1 MEDARK
7 DLSPESNQPSTS
19 DQPTSA
25 LVVPRTRAGANDPMV
40 GAVINEKYRV
50 VTVLATGG
58 MGRIYTAEQIP
69 LGRMVALKV
78 ILPTLADAMDDP
90 ETGRELIRRRFLR
103 EASVLAKLQHANIV
117 TVFDYGRIE
126 TPASDRERFF
136 MAMELLEGETLEQRI
151 EHGALPEAEALGLLR
166 QMARGLRAAHAQGTV
181 HRDLKPSNLMLVDG
195 PEADSI
201 VKLLDFGVT
210 KVMGEKSQEL
220 TDEGVVVGSPR
231 FMSPEHM
238 GGNVDGRTD
247 IYSFGIIAYT
257 MLTGSPPFKGE
268 TSMLTMMAHLN
279 NPLPSI
285 VKTRPELGVSEWV
298 DAVIHRCCAKA
309 PADRYQTAQE
319 LIDALRPPGD
329 GASGGV
335 RLRTSSGEIQVAQAR
350 VEPSGAGERQGDDEA
365 TAFLP
370 AGLAK
375 AARPRSRGRGGDR
388 CGRVPVEPQA
398 DTRRR
403 AGAGRASADEPHL
416 GHFDAERRRGLRR
429 REAARAHAV
438 HDRRAHRVPQD
449 APRAEA
455 RWVRGL
461 REGHRSGPRR
471 GGRRGAGSRRSVRAP
486 TAARADEPFAAQ
498 AEFAGPPRRRR
509 FVRRRCVA
517 GTATPARSPNGSTS
531 SPAARQEGGPVRG
544 PTMNGVS
551 AGGAAA
557 PVLGVVFLAPAMAR
571 ADSDDH

>member
-370 AGLAK
+370 AGRSSPSRKPLVPGLVFV
-375 AARPRSRGRGGDR
+375 AAIGAAVFLWSRKPIPVAEL
-388 CGRVPVEPQA
+388 VPVAQA
-398 DTRRR
+398 QTSRISVTSTPSDVEVYGDGKLLGRTPFTTAVPTGSPKTHLELKR
-403 AGAGRASADEPHL
+403 AGYAVFAKDIDP
-416 GHFDAERRRGLRR
+416 
-429 REAARAHAV
+429 V
-438 HDRRAHRVPQD
+438 HDVEVVAVLALD
-449 APRAEA
+449 APSAPPPPPA
-455 RWVRGL
+455 PT
-461 REGHRSGPRR
+461 SPSPPRR
-471 GGRRGAGSRRSVRAP
+471 SSQGPHGGAVSYAGAASQAPPPPPAAP
-486 TAARADEPFAAQ
+486 TAPPPLPPPAKKVDPF
-498 AEFAGPPRRRR
+498 ED
-509 FVRRRCVA
+509 
-517 GTATPARSPNGSTS
+517 
-531 SPAARQEGGPVRG
+531 RQ
-544 PTMNGVS
+544 
-551 AGGAAA
+551 
-557 PVLGVVFLAPAMAR
+557 
-571 ADSDDH
+571 